1 MADNNNWL
9 KNKLEENRAMK
20 ESIAQG
26 ISQLQ
31 DLKPRQAVKQAKVE
45 SRHVK
50 QELKAYKKQYV
61 LAKKGKDL

>member
-26 ISQLQ
+26 TSQLQ

-50 QELKAYKKQYV
+50 QELKA
-61 LAKKGKDL
+61 

>member
-26 ISQLQ
+26 TRPLQ
-31 DLKPRQAVKQAKVE
+31 YLKHRQT
-45 SRHVK
+45 
-50 QELKAYKKQYV
+50 KKKEKEKS
-61 LAKKGKDL
+61 KKK